1 VKPLSKQK
9 GMSMRPVVPL
19 VCAILAFAVSSSAF
33 AEGPNYNGWQK
44 GPWQKHDRDEGITTY
59 INEKAAQGSVE
70 AVRAD
75 LIINAPADKIFPI
88 LIDPDRA
95 KSYSF
100 IAEFKVVGHYGDWGY
115 LYQRVQTTGVK
126 DRDFTVHLKM
136 LEPKTANTGPYGWV
150 WKEANEKGPKPVDG
164 VVRAQGVQ
172 GSYFLTPLSSNQTLV
187 SYRVYFDPDSW
198 VPSFLI
204 NRAVRSSAF
213 ETVKRLRSDARKLGL
228 LN

>member
-1 VKPLSKQK
+1 MRRLVVFTVLALVSLALS
-9 GMSMRPVVPL
+9 G
-19 VCAILAFAVSSSAF
+19 SAF
-33 AEGPNYNGWQK
+33 AEGPAYKTWQK
-44 GPWQKHDRDEGITTY
+44 GPWKQHDRDQGITVY
-59 INEKAAQGSVE
+59 INEEAAQGGVE

-115 LYQRVQTTGVK
+115 LYQRVQTTGVD
-126 DRDFTVHLKM
+126 DRDFTVHLRMIK
-136 LEPKTANTGPYGWV
+136 PSTPNGGPYGWV

-164 VVRAQGVQ
+164 VVRAVGVQ
-172 GSYFLTPLSSNQTLV
+172 GSYFLTPLKSGQTLV

-198 VPSFLI
+198 VPNFLI
-204 NRAVRSSAF
+204 NRAVRNSAF

-228 LN
+228 LD